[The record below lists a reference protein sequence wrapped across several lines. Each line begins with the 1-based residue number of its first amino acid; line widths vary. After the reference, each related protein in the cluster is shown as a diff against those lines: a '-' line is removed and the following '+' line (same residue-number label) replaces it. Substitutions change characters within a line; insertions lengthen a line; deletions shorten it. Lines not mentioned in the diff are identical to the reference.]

1 MNVRTS
7 LIAALSLVLAAS
19 PIAASK
25 DKKKHAQRAMLESMQ
40 AVPCGAKQRGLTGL
54 GSVFASI
61 GVEHVNSHEQL
72 CPQYLLRADDMEY
85 HIRPLDMKHAVI
97 LPVGQEG
104 EFKLKK
110 NRLVLKMSD
119 GDRKA
124 REYQVVAMQPTN
136 SESKA
141 ESSAYRPAEKPAE
154 SRPRSTDGS
163 KVVGQT
169 NSPPPQP

>member
-1 MNVRTS
+1 
-7 LIAALSLVLAAS
+7 
-19 PIAASK
+19 
-25 DKKKHAQRAMLESMQ
+25 
-40 AVPCGAKQRGLTGL
+40 
-54 GSVFASI
+54 
-61 GVEHVNSHEQL
+61 
-72 CPQYLLRADDMEY
+72 MEY
-85 HIRPLDMKHAVI
+85 HIRPLDMKHAVL

-110 NRLVLKMSD
+110 NKLVLKMTD
-119 GDRKA
+119 GDKKA
-124 REYQVVAMQPTN
+124 REYQVVAMQPAN

-169 NSPPPQP
+169 NGPPPQP